1 MEGESPQ
8 QEVSS
13 PSPDNSQSKAWNKKT
28 KSKQGADRR
37 MKVKTQNFDKN
48 LHRKLDGEEIPKT
61 YRVSNRTF
69 FTHSVNF

>member
-37 MKVKTQNFDKN
+37 MKVKT
-48 LHRKLDGEEIPKT
+48 
-61 YRVSNRTF
+61 
-69 FTHSVNF
+69 

>member
-13 PSPDNSQSKAWNKKT
+13 PSPDSPNKAWNKKA
-28 KSKQGADRR
+28 KSKQGTDRR
-37 MKVKTQNFDKN
+37 MKVKSQNFDKN

-61 YRVSNRTF
+61 YRVS
-69 FTHSVNF
+69 